1 MPWKLTENEKVK
13 LQKEVDDNL
22 AGILEKCIEDEEVAK
37 KLGITKEQAL
47 EQLKNRP
54 KK

>member
-1 MPWKLTENEKVK
+1 MPWKLTEDEKSK
-13 LQKEVDDNL
+13 LQKIADDNTE
-22 AGILEKCIEDEEVAK
+22 ILQKCIEDEATAK
-37 KLGITKEQAL
+37 ALGITKEQAQ

>member
-1 MPWKLTENEKVK
+1 MPWKLTEDEKSK

-22 AGILEKCIEDEEVAK
+22 EGILLKCIENEETAK
-37 KLGITKEQAL
+37 ALGITKEQAQ